1 MGTRSDVQHGSVR
14 RSRHRDP
21 FAGVAGAAPARSAV
35 TLRVVLAAIGLVAF
49 VAITLV
55 GVVVAA
61 PVWLIVLSVVIALT
75 ALLDLIVLVG
85 RKARGE

>member
-1 MGTRSDVQHGSVR
+1 MQHGSVPGGR
-14 RSRHRDP
+14 RRDP

-61 PVWLIVLSVVIALT
+61 PLWLIVLSVVIALT
-75 ALLDLIVLVG
+75 ALLDLIVLVR
-85 RKARGE
+85 RKARGW